1 MIEITQGVAGRTA
14 TIRVVEDLKELDQF
28 WDWHSQQ
35 RGKRLAVDTETT
47 GLDIFSEGF
56 KVRTIQ
62 VGVGLEAWV
71 IPVAELSLSRKDLER
86 MFLHRHLTFH
96 NAAFDVLAIRRFFD
110 YELDWD
116 YIEDTY
122 IMASLH
128 DPRAVHEGGHGKTLE
143 DLTRAFLDEEVAD
156 NVKKSMSTLSKE
168 TGLKKGELFA
178 TIDTF
183 NETYLRYAGMDVVL
197 TWGIHNV
204 LTNKLAEMQGWIPEF
219 DISLLRYEHEV
230 SRVCAEM
237 EWNGFTVD
245 VGYTQGL
252 ADSLQEEQDRLEKI
266 AEEKYGVT
274 KVNSADQVAEA
285 TLERGYKLSEKTPS
299 GKYKVDK
306 AVLGSLSDQGFEL
319 ADIVTAAKAAKKKR
333 TSWVEKFLD
342 GRDPDNKVHAN
353 IRTLA
358 ARTAR
363 MSVTGIPA
371 QTLPSGDWEI
381 RRCFIPQP
389 GNAIVACDYQA
400 QELRVLA
407 ALSGDKNM
415 QDAFASDADLHQ
427 MTADASGVARK
438 VGKTVNFAY
447 VYGSGAG
454 NIAKTCDISVPKAKE
469 VIQGFE
475 RTYPGVKRLSDRL
488 QAEAKKNGYIVT
500 PTGRVLPVDQER
512 PYAAL
517 NYMIQSTSR
526 DITAS
531 ALIRLD
537 EAGFT
542 PYLRLPIHDEV
553 VAEVPADMAEW
564 GAGRIAEIMACD
576 FREVH
581 IGSDHEVYG
590 NSWGGGYVD
599 KDNEEDVKKYERT
612 FQNQRHQGR
621 S

>member
-1 MIEITQGVAGRTA
+1 MIEITQAVAGRTA
-14 TIRVVEDLKELDQF
+14 TIKVVEDREELDQF
-28 WDWHSQQ
+28 WSWLEKQDS
-35 RGKRLAVDTETT
+35 RLAVDTETT
-47 GLDIFSEGF
+47 GLEIFSEGF

-62 VGVGLEAWV
+62 IGVSLEAWV
-71 IPVAELSLSRKDLER
+71 IPVEELDITAKDVSR
-86 MFLHRHLTFH
+86 MFDGRELTFH
-96 NAAFDVLAIRRFFD
+96 NAAFDVLAIRRFFGV
-110 YELDWD
+110 ELDWNR
-116 YIEDTY
+116 IEDTY

-156 NVKKSMSTLSKE
+156 SVKKSMSTLSKE

-178 TIDTF
+178 SIDTF

-197 TWGIHNV
+197 AWGIHNI
-204 LTNKLAEMQGWIPEF
+204 LTAKLGEMQQRIPEF
-219 DISLLRYEHEV
+219 RISLVRYEHEV
-230 SRVCAEM
+230 SRICAEM

-245 VGYTQGL
+245 VDYTQKL
-252 ADSLQEEQDRLEKI
+252 ADSLQEEQDLWEWI
-266 AEEKYGVT
+266 AEDEYGLDS
-274 KVNSADQVAEA
+274 VNSGDQVAEVI
-285 TLERGYKLSEKTPS
+285 LEHGYRLTELTAS

-306 AVLGSLSDQGFEL
+306 KVLGELSDQGFDL
-319 ADIVTAAKAAKKKR
+319 ADIITAAKAAKKKR
-333 TSWVEKFLD
+333 TSWVEKFLN
-342 GRDPDNKVHAN
+342 GRDPEDKVHAN

-363 MSVTGIPA
+363 MSITGIPA

-389 GNAIVACDYQA
+389 GSVVVACDYQA

-415 QDAFASDADLHQ
+415 QEAFANEADLHQ
-427 MTADASGVARK
+427 MTADASGVERR

-454 NIAKTCDISVPKAKE
+454 NIAKTCDITAQKAKE
-469 VIQGFE
+469 VINGFE
-475 RTYPGVKRLSDRL
+475 RTYPGVKKLSEYL
-488 QAEAKKNGYIVT
+488 QAEAKKKGYITT
-500 PTGRVLPVDQER
+500 PTGRALPVDPER

-531 ALIRLD
+531 ALVRLD

-553 VAEVPADMAEW
+553 VAEVPEEHAEW
-564 GAGRIAEIMACD
+564 GAAKIAEIMSCE
-576 FREVH
+576 FRGVH
-581 IGSDHEVYG
+581 IGSDHEIYG
-590 NSWGGGYVD
+590 RSWGGGYVD
-599 KDNEEDVKKYERT
+599 KENEEDVRKYEAT
-612 FQNQRHQGR
+612 FEG
-621 S
+621 

>member
-1 MIEITQGVAGRTA
+1 MIEITQAVAGRTA
-14 TIRVVEDLKELDQF
+14 TIKVVEDRTELDQF
-28 WDWHSQQ
+28 WDWLKKQNS
-35 RGKRLAVDTETT
+35 RLAVDTETT
-47 GLDIFSEGF
+47 GLEIFSEGF

-62 VGVGLEAWV
+62 IGVSLEAWV
-71 IPVAELSLSRKDLER
+71 IPVEELDITTKDVCR
-86 MFLHRHLTFH
+86 MFDGRELTFH
-96 NAAFDVLAIRRFFD
+96 NAAFDVLAIRRFFGVD
-110 YELDWD
+110 LDWGR
-116 YIEDTY
+116 IEDTY

-128 DPRAVHEGGHGKTLE
+128 DPRAVHEGGHGKSLE
-143 DLTRAFLDEEVAD
+143 ELTRAFLDEEVAD

-178 TIDTF
+178 SIDTF

-197 TWGIHNV
+197 AWGIHNT
-204 LTNKLAEMQGWIPEF
+204 LTAKLQEMQQRIPEF
-219 DISLLRYEHEV
+219 RISLLRYEHEV
-230 SRVCAEM
+230 SRICAEM

-245 VGYTQGL
+245 VDYTQKL
-252 ADSLQEEQDRLEKI
+252 ADSLQEEQDLWEWI
-266 AEEKYGVT
+266 AEDEYGLES
-274 KVNSADQVAEA
+274 VNSGDQVAEVI
-285 TLERGYKLSEKTPS
+285 LEHGYRLTELTAS

-306 AVLGSLSDQGFEL
+306 KVLGELSEQGFDL
-319 ADIVTAAKAAKKKR
+319 ADIITAAKAAKKKR
-333 TSWVEKFLD
+333 TSWVEKFLN
-342 GRDPDNKVHAN
+342 GRDPEDKVHAN

-363 MSVTGIPA
+363 MSITGIPA

-389 GNAIVACDYQA
+389 GNVVVACDYQA

-415 QDAFASDADLHQ
+415 QEAFANEADLHQ
-427 MTADASGVARK
+427 MTADASGVERR

-454 NIAKTCDISVPKAKE
+454 NIAKTCDITVQKAKE
-469 VIQGFE
+469 VINGFE
-475 RTYPGVKRLSDRL
+475 RTYPGVKKLSEYL
-488 QAEAKKNGYIVT
+488 QSEAKKKGYITT
-500 PTGRVLPVDQER
+500 PTGRVLPVDPER

-531 ALIRLD
+531 ALVRLD

-553 VAEVPADMAEW
+553 VAEVPEQHAEW
-564 GAGRIAEIMACD
+564 GAAKIAEIMSCE
-576 FREVH
+576 FRGVH
-581 IGSDHEVYG
+581 IGSDHEIYG
-590 NSWGGGYVD
+590 KSWGGGYVD
-599 KDNEEDVKKYERT
+599 KDDEEDVRKYAGT
-612 FQNQRHQGR
+612 F
-621 S
+621 SD

>member
-1 MIEITQGVAGRTA
+1 MAGRTA
-14 TIRVVEDLKELDQF
+14 TIKVVESREELDQF
-28 WDWHSQQ
+28 WDWHAKQDS
-35 RGKRLAVDTETT
+35 RLAVDTETT
-47 GLDIFSEGF
+47 GLEIFSEGF
-56 KVRTIQ
+56 RVRTIQ
-62 VGVGLEAWV
+62 IGVSLEAWV
-71 IPVAELSLSRKDLER
+71 IPVEELDITAEDVCC
-86 MFLHRHLTFH
+86 MFDGRELTFH
-96 NAAFDVLAIRRFFD
+96 NAAFDVLAIRRFFGV
-110 YELDWD
+110 ELDWD
-116 YIEDTY
+116 CIEDTY

-143 DLTRAFLDEEVAD
+143 DLTRAFLDAEVAD

-178 TIDTF
+178 SIDTF

-197 TWGIHNV
+197 AWGIHNT
-204 LTNKLAEMQGWIPEF
+204 LTAKLREMQQRIPEF
-219 DISLLRYEHEV
+219 RISLVRYEHEV
-230 SRVCAEM
+230 SRICAEM

-245 VGYTQGL
+245 VDYTQKL
-252 ADSLQEEQDRLEKI
+252 ANSLQEEQDLWEWI
-266 AEEKYGVT
+266 AEDEYGLDS
-274 KVNSADQVAEA
+274 VNSGDQVAEVI
-285 TLERGYKLSEKTPS
+285 LEHGYRLTELTAS

-306 AVLGSLSDQGFEL
+306 KVLGELSEQGFDL
-319 ADIVTAAKAAKKKR
+319 ADIITAAKAAKKKR
-333 TSWVEKFLD
+333 TSWVEKFLN
-342 GRDPDNKVHAN
+342 GRDPEDKVHAN

-363 MSVTGIPA
+363 MSITGIPA

-389 GNAIVACDYQA
+389 GNVVVACDYQA

-415 QDAFASDADLHQ
+415 QEAFANEADLHQ

-454 NIAKTCDISVPKAKE
+454 NIAKTCDISVQKAKE
-469 VIQGFE
+469 VINGFE
-475 RTYPGVKRLSDRL
+475 RTYPGVKKLSEYL
-488 QAEAKKNGYIVT
+488 QAEAKKKGYITT
-500 PTGRVLPVDQER
+500 PTGRVLPVDPER

-531 ALIRLD
+531 ALVRLD

-553 VAEVPADMAEW
+553 VAEVPEQHAEW
-564 GAGRIAEIMACD
+564 GAAKIAEIMSCE
-576 FREVH
+576 FRGVH
-581 IGSDHEVYG
+581 IGSDHEIYG
-590 NSWGGGYVD
+590 KSWGGGYVD
-599 KDNEEDVKKYERT
+599 QDDAEDLAKYNST
-612 FQNQRHQGR
+612 FD
-621 S
+621 

>member
-1 MIEITQGVAGRTA
+1 MIEIAQEVAGNTA
-14 TIRVVEDLKELDQF
+14 TIKVLESRDELPALEEWLEANTSARF
-28 WDWHSQQ
+28 
-35 RGKRLAVDTETT
+35 AVDTETT
-47 GLDIFSEGF
+47 GLDIFSPGF
-56 KVRTIQ
+56 RVRTIQ
-62 VGVGLEAWV
+62 IGVRLEAWV
-71 IPVAELSLSRKDLER
+71 IPVEELEYTPEDVE
-86 MFLHRHLTFH
+86 HLLVGRELTLQ
-96 NAAFDVLAIRRFFD
+96 NAAYDLLAIRRFFGV
-110 YELDWD
+110 ELDWGC
-116 YIEDTY
+116 IEDTY
-122 IMASLH
+122 IMAALH
-128 DPRAVHEGGHGKTLE
+128 DPRSKAEGGHGKSLE
-143 DLTRAFLDEEVAD
+143 ELTHAFIDPEVAKT
-156 NVKKSMSTLSKE
+156 VKGSMSTLSKE

-178 TIDTF
+178 SIDTF

-197 TWGIHNV
+197 TWGIHRV
-204 LTNKLAEMQGWIPEF
+204 LTGKLEEMQERIPEF
-219 DISLLRYEHEV
+219 DIGLLRYEHNV
-230 SRVCAEM
+230 SRICAEM

-245 VGYTQGL
+245 VDYTQRL
-252 ADSLQEEQDRLEKI
+252 ADSLREEQDLWEWI
-266 AEEKYGVT
+266 AEDEYGVDS
-274 KVNSADQVAEA
+274 VNSADQVASAILEHGYRLNEFTA
-285 TLERGYKLSEKTPS
+285 T

-306 AVLGSLSDQGFEL
+306 AVLESLSEQGFEL

-342 GRDPDNKVHAN
+342 GRDEDNKVHAN

-363 MSVTGIPA
+363 MSITGIPA

-389 GNAIVACDYQA
+389 GNVVVSCDYQA

-415 QDAFASDADLHQ
+415 QEAFANDADLHQ

-454 NIAKTCDISVPKAKE
+454 NIAKTCDITVQKAKE

-488 QAEAKKNGYIVT
+488 QAEAKKKGYIVT
-500 PTGRVLPVDQER
+500 PTGRVLPVDPER

-531 ALIRLD
+531 ALVRLD
-537 EAGFT
+537 EEGFT

-553 VAEVPADMAEW
+553 VAEVPEEHAEW
-564 GAGRIAEIMACD
+564 GAARIAELMACD
-576 FREVH
+576 FRGVH
-581 IGSDHEVYG
+581 IGSDHDVYG
-590 NSWGGGYVD
+590 KSWGGGYVD
-599 KDNEEDVKKYERT
+599 QDSEEDVMRYEQT
-612 FQNQRHQGR
+612 FRV
-621 S
+621 

>member
-1 MIEITQGVAGRTA
+1 MIEITQAVAGRTA
-14 TIRVVEDLKELDQF
+14 TIKVVEDREELDQF
-28 WDWHSQQ
+28 WSWLEKQDS
-35 RGKRLAVDTETT
+35 RLAVDTETT
-47 GLDIFSEGF
+47 GLEIFSEGF
-56 KVRTIQ
+56 RVRTIQ
-62 VGVGLEAWV
+62 IGVSLEAWV
-71 IPVAELSLSRKDLER
+71 IPVEELDITAKDVCR
-86 MFLHRHLTFH
+86 MFDGRELTFH
-96 NAAFDVLAIRRFFD
+96 NAAFDVLAIRRFFGVD
-110 YELDWD
+110 LDWNR
-116 YIEDTY
+116 IEDTY

-156 NVKKSMSTLSKE
+156 SVKKSMSTLSKE

-178 TIDTF
+178 SIDTF

-197 TWGIHNV
+197 AWGIHNT
-204 LTNKLAEMQGWIPEF
+204 LTAKLQEMQQRIPEF
-219 DISLLRYEHEV
+219 RISLLRYEHEV
-230 SRVCAEM
+230 SRICAEM

-245 VGYTQGL
+245 VDYTQKL
-252 ADSLQEEQDRLEKI
+252 ANSLQEEQDLWEWI
-266 AEEKYGVT
+266 AEDEYGLES
-274 KVNSADQVAEA
+274 VNSGDQVAEVI
-285 TLERGYKLSEKTPS
+285 LEHGYRLTELTAS

-306 AVLGSLSDQGFEL
+306 KVLGELSEQGFDL
-319 ADIVTAAKAAKKKR
+319 ADIITAAKAAKKKR
-333 TSWVEKFLD
+333 TSWVEKFLN
-342 GRDPDNKVHAN
+342 GRDPEDKVHAN

-363 MSVTGIPA
+363 MSITGIPA

-389 GNAIVACDYQA
+389 GNVVVACDYQA

-415 QDAFASDADLHQ
+415 QEAFANEADLHQ
-427 MTADASGVARK
+427 MTADASGVERR

-454 NIAKTCDISVPKAKE
+454 NIATTCDITVQKAKE
-469 VIQGFE
+469 VINGFE
-475 RTYPGVKRLSDRL
+475 RTYPGVKKLSEYL
-488 QAEAKKNGYIVT
+488 QSEAKKKGYITT
-500 PTGRVLPVDQER
+500 PTGRVLPVDPER

-531 ALIRLD
+531 ALVRLD

-553 VAEVPADMAEW
+553 VAEVPEKHAEW
-564 GAGRIAEIMACD
+564 GAAKIAEIMSCE
-576 FREVH
+576 FRGVH
-581 IGSDHEVYG
+581 IGSDHEIYG
-590 NSWGGGYVD
+590 KSWGGGYVD
-599 KDNEEDVKKYERT
+599 KENEEDVKKYERT
-612 FQNQRHQGR
+612 FTD
-621 S
+621 

>member
-1 MIEITQGVAGRTA
+1 MIEITQDVAGHTA
-14 TIRVVEDLKELDQF
+14 TIKVVERREELDQF
-28 WDWHSQQ
+28 WDWYKQQ
-35 RGKRLAVDTETT
+35 RGQRIAVDTETT

-56 KVRTIQ
+56 RVRTIQ

-71 IPVAELSLSRKDLER
+71 IPVEEASITREDVQR
-86 MFLHRHLTFH
+86 MFSHQNLTFH
-96 NAAFDVLAIRRFFD
+96 NASFDVLAIRRFFG

-128 DPRAVHEGGHGKTLE
+128 DPRSVHEGGHGKSLE
-143 DLTRAFLDEEVAD
+143 ELTRAFLDEEVAD

-178 TIDTF
+178 SIETF
-183 NETYLRYAGMDVVL
+183 HETYLRYAGMDVIL
-197 TWGIHNV
+197 TWAIHSI
-204 LTNKLAEMQGWIPEF
+204 LSKELAELDARIPEF
-219 DISLLRYEHEV
+219 NLGLVRYEHNV

-245 VGYTQGL
+245 VNYSQQL
-252 ADSLQEEQDRLEKI
+252 ANELQEEQDLWEWL
-266 AEEKYGVT
+266 AEDEYGVDS
-274 KVNSADQVAEA
+274 VNSTDQVAAAIMDNGYRLNDLTA
-285 TLERGYKLSEKTPS
+285 T

-306 AVLGSLSDQGFEL
+306 KVLEDLSDKGFHL
-319 ADIVTAAKAAKKKR
+319 ADYVTAAKAAKKRR

-342 GRDPDNKVHAN
+342 GRDSKDRVHAT

-363 MSVTGIPA
+363 MSITGIPA

-389 GNAIVACDYQA
+389 GNVVVACDYQA

-415 QDAFASDADLHQ
+415 QEAFANDADLHQ

-454 NIAKTCDISVPKAKE
+454 NIASTCNISVPKAKE
-469 VIQGFE
+469 VIEGFE
-475 RTYPGVKRLSDRL
+475 RTYPGVKKLSDSL
-488 QAEAKKNGYIVT
+488 QAEAKKKGYIVT
-500 PTGRVLPVDQER
+500 PTGRVLPVDPER

-531 ALIRLD
+531 ALLRLD

-553 VAEVPADMAEW
+553 VAEVPEDKAEW
-564 GAGRIAEIMACD
+564 GAKKIAEIMACD
-576 FREVH
+576 FRGVH

-590 NSWGGGYVD
+590 KSWGGGYVD
-599 KDNEEDVKKYERT
+599 KDNEEDVEKYERT
-612 FQNQRHQGR
+612 FVY
-621 S
+621 

>member
-1 MIEITQGVAGRTA
+1 MIEITQEVAGNTA
-14 TIRVVEDLKELDQF
+14 TIKVLESRDDLPALEEWLEANTGARF
-28 WDWHSQQ
+28 
-35 RGKRLAVDTETT
+35 AVDTETT
-47 GLDIFSEGF
+47 GLDIFSPGF
-56 KVRTIQ
+56 RVRTIQ
-62 VGVGLEAWV
+62 IGVRLEAWV
-71 IPVAELSLSRKDLER
+71 IPVEELEYTPEDVE
-86 MFLHRHLTFH
+86 HLLVGKELTLQ
-96 NAAFDVLAIRRFFD
+96 NAAYDVLAIRRFFGV
-110 YELDWD
+110 ELDWGSV
-116 YIEDTY
+116 EDTY
-122 IMASLH
+122 IMAALH
-128 DPRAVHEGGHGKTLE
+128 DPRSKAEGGHGKSLE
-143 DLTRAFLDEEVAD
+143 ELTNAFIDPEVAKT
-156 NVKKSMSTLSKE
+156 VKGSMSTLSRE

-178 TIDTF
+178 SIDTF

-197 TWGIHNV
+197 TWGIHHV
-204 LTNKLAEMQGWIPEF
+204 LTGKLEEMQERVPEF
-219 DISLLRYEHEV
+219 DIQLLRYEHNV
-230 SRVCAEM
+230 SRICAEM

-245 VGYTQGL
+245 VDYTQRL
-252 ADSLQEEQDRLEKI
+252 ADSLQEEQDLWEWI
-266 AEEKYGVT
+266 AEDEYGVDS
-274 KVNSADQVAEA
+274 VNSADQVASAILENGYRLNEFTA
-285 TLERGYKLSEKTPS
+285 T

-306 AVLGSLSDQGFEL
+306 AVLQSLSEQGFEL

-342 GRDPDNKVHAN
+342 GRDEDNRVHAN

-363 MSVTGIPA
+363 MSITGIPA

-389 GNAIVACDYQA
+389 GNVVVSCDYQA

-415 QDAFASDADLHQ
+415 QEAFANDADLHQ

-454 NIAKTCDISVPKAKE
+454 NIAKTCDITVQKAKE

-488 QAEAKKNGYIVT
+488 QAEAKKKGYIVT
-500 PTGRVLPVDQER
+500 PTGRVLPVDPER

-531 ALIRLD
+531 ALVRLD
-537 EAGFT
+537 EEGFT

-553 VAEVPADMAEW
+553 VAEVPEEHAEW
-564 GAGRIAEIMACD
+564 GAARIAELMACD
-576 FREVH
+576 FRGVH
-581 IGSDHEVYG
+581 IGSDHDVYG
-590 NSWGGGYVD
+590 KSWGGGYVD
-599 KDNEEDVKKYERT
+599 RDSEEDVMRYEQT
-612 FQNQRHQGR
+612 FRV
-621 S
+621 